1 MVADVWRGAFR
12 RLAVVLV
19 LAGAGLAASGCATI
33 DLKTVERVA
42 STALA
47 DPSGTRLHMA
57 LAPKVAAQPG
67 RSGFVVLERGQ
78 DAFVARAALAEAA
91 ERTLDLQYYI
101 VHGDTSGKLL
111 LGRVFA
117 AAERGVRVRLLIDD
131 WTLADSDDA
140 LAQFDAHPS
149 IEVRLFNPTAN
160 RMWFSARRWLEV
172 IGDFSRINRR
182 MHNKAWIADNSAAI
196 LGGRNIGD
204 EYFQARDD
212 LDYHDLDLLTIGPA
226 VREASASFDRYWNS
240 EFAVPLSTFRRVE
253 GGAAQR
259 EVMRNWFADD
269 RARAAGTAYARSLE
283 SSPLVTA
290 VRDGTLR
297 FIWGEAR
304 VLADDPAKLALS
316 QDDPALKDAK
326 RGLLLAGQ
334 FDAVAP
340 KARRELLV
348 VSPYFVPG
356 DSGVASFAAL
366 VESGVRVRI
375 LTNSLATNDVIP
387 TQAGYARYR
396 KALLRAGVELHELK
410 PTGPAGPD
418 GPNRPHGVF
427 GGSSRAALHEKS
439 FVADR
444 EWVFVGS
451 LNLDPR
457 SLRVNTEI
465 GVLVRSPELT
475 ARVADIFERNASAQ
489 QAWRVE
495 LAGDRVVWVDEAD
508 GRTVRHDRDPQASG
522 WRRFMQGVYSVV
534 APESLL

>member
-1 MVADVWRGAFR
+1 MAWLLWTALL
-12 RLAVVLV
+12 LA
-19 LAGAGLAASGCATI
+19 AAGLVASGCATI
-33 DLKTVERVA
+33 DLKSIERQP

-47 DPSGTRLHMA
+47 DPSGTRLHA
-57 LAPKVAAQPG
+57 HAAPQLAAQPG
-67 RSGFVVLERGQ
+67 RSGFVVLERGL

-101 VHGDTSGKLL
+101 VHGDTSGRLL

-131 WTLADSDDA
+131 WTLADADEA
-140 LAQFDAHPS
+140 LAQLDAHPS

-160 RMWFSARRWLEV
+160 RVWFSVRRWLEV

-182 MHNKAWIADNSAAI
+182 MHNKAWISDNSAAI
-196 LGGRNIGD
+196 VGGRNLGD
-204 EYFQARDD
+204 EYFEARDD
-212 LDYHDLDLLTIGPA
+212 LDYHDLDLLAIGPA

-259 EVMRNWFADD
+259 DAVRRWFADD
-269 RARAAGTAYARSLE
+269 RAGAAGTAYVRSLE
-283 SSPLVTA
+283 TSPLVAA
-290 VRDGTLR
+290 VREGTLR
-297 FIWGEAR
+297 FVWGEAR
-304 VLADDPAKLALS
+304 VLADDPAKLALPE
-316 QDDPALKDAK
+316 DDPALKDAT

-334 FDAVAP
+334 LHAIAP

-366 VESGVRVRI
+366 EASGVRVRI
-375 LTNSLATNDVIP
+375 LTNSLASNDVVP

-396 KALLRAGVELHELK
+396 EALLRAGVELHELK
-410 PTGPAGPD
+410 PRGTADRD
-418 GPNRPHGVF
+418 GKGGWRDTI

-457 SLRVNTEI
+457 SVRVNAEI
-465 GVLVRSPELT
+465 GVLVRSPEL
-475 ARVADIFERNASAQ
+475 ASQVAAIFERNASAQ
-489 QAWRVE
+489 SAWRVG
-495 LAGDRVVWVDEAD
+495 LAEGGVEWIDEAD
-508 GRTVRHDRDPQASG
+508 GGTVRHARDPEASG
-522 WRRFMQGVYSVV
+522 WRRFMQGVYGIV